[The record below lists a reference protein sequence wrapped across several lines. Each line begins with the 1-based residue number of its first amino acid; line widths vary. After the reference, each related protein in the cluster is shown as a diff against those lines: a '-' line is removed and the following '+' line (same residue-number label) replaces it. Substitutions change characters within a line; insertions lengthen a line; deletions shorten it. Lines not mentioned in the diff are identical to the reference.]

1 MERKFLENYCN
12 FCIDNF
18 EFNPSTLKPQ
28 KNILSSTKTFSFQKS
43 QIQTLNFPENQDL
56 SNIFLYQSLILLLK
70 SSESFKTNN
79 KKLIRDI
86 LSYIYEYYEGSL
98 DIIEIFNSMEYSFPF
113 EFSEKFEK
121 FFKNIHEFHS
131 FLVFNYI
138 LLIYKEIPEE
148 YFKSSDF
155 VILDILILYDY
166 IFIYNSIDNYEIK
179 SFISKLIILFIEGNI
194 NFPQQ
199 DNSAIFLNGF
209 FFEQSNISEK
219 NFLVPIQIYNNGC
232 KEFNCLID
240 IILKTIKN
248 QENIFDN
255 IDKSILDNLK
265 NIKRK
270 KFVMDDNDNKNI
282 NEDESKEINELKNII
297 SELKENIM
305 QIDEEKKM
313 LENKM
318 IKIIEKNKVE
328 NNIKFNKQTELI
340 NSQSRKIEK
349 LNQNMNNQCQI
360 ILELTIMKETLD
372 RDLIKLKAKNEIYDI
387 SIKKLKETIE
397 NQNHLIN
404 ELNKKILEKE
414 SKDYNINKKI
424 ILQES
429 VLNNKEE
436 QIQKVEKE
444 KVPKNKIIKRDIS
457 HPINKSLIN
466 IDCQNTILSQNS
478 QLISQLQVDINY
490 LNQLK
495 IKNDEEINKLMVGSD
510 LLKKD
515 KKENA
520 NLIELIDNRY
530 FFQKIYFDFCFYFD
544 IESNDNY
551 IETTNLI
558 VEQIKNSSNNEIKE
572 FDKKVNL
579 IEFINYLGNFL
590 DKVNSIKPELLSN
603 YKEENNAINI
613 KIEMNKMNKCFNEYS
628 KKDFNL
634 LFSFLM
640 KDYNFNQN
648 EINNMNNNNEKDK
661 KYFFNAIK
669 KYLCK

>member
-1 MERKFLENYCN
+1 M
-12 FCIDNF
+12 
-18 EFNPSTLKPQ
+18 
-28 KNILSSTKTFSFQKS
+28 
-43 QIQTLNFPENQDL
+43 
-56 SNIFLYQSLILLLK
+56 
-70 SSESFKTNN
+70 
-79 KKLIRDI
+79 
-86 LSYIYEYYEGSL
+86 
-98 DIIEIFNSMEYSFPF
+98 
-113 EFSEKFEK
+113 
-121 FFKNIHEFHS
+121 H
-131 FLVFNYI
+131 
-138 LLIYKEIPEE
+138 
-148 YFKSSDF
+148 
-155 VILDILILYDY
+155 Y

-270 KFVMDDNDNKNI
+270 KFVMDDNYNKNI

-372 RDLIKLKAKNEIYDI
+372 RDLIKLKAKNEIYDM

-414 SKDYNINKKI
+414 SK
-424 ILQES
+424 ES

-436 QIQKVEKE
+436 QIQKVVKE
-444 KVPKNKIIKRDIS
+444 KVPKNKIIKQDIN

-466 IDCQNTILSQNS
+466 IDFQNTILSPNS

-495 IKNDEEINKLMVGSD
+495 IKNDEEINNLIMDSD

-515 KKENA
+515 KKENE

-530 FFQKIYFDFCFYFD
+530 FFQKIYYDFCFYFD
-544 IESNDNY
+544 IESNNNY

-603 YKEENNAINI
+603 YKEENNANNI
-613 KIEMNKMNKCFNEYS
+613 KIEMNKTNKCFNEYS

-640 KDYNFNQN
+640 KDYNFIQN

-669 KYLCK
+669 KYLSK